1 MPKTADQLKW
11 EGDGARIC
19 CQHQWQESSVINEAR
34 TEEVVKTFALSR
46 WSGCK
51 TKKRKTGPWL
61 LIVQGSQKLQ
71 AVGYTCCQCAMTRP
85 PFIDLKIPAQAN
97 SDPNG
102 KWNLFNIVFG
112 CRIIF
117 YPTYYVP
124 NQVKSREEML
134 QNQMRNLSKSNVK
147 YVQS

>member
-19 CQHQWQESSVINEAR
+19 CQHQWQESWVINEAR
-34 TEEVVKTFALSR
+34 SWENLCSFPMKWTHNKKAQNRPLVVGRTRQPEVASSRLHLLSVCYDQTTLH
-46 WSGCK
+46 WSENTSSAK
-51 TKKRKTGPWL
+51 FRPKREMKFL
-61 LIVQGSQKLQ
+61 
-71 AVGYTCCQCAMTRP
+71 
-85 PFIDLKIPAQAN
+85 
-97 SDPNG
+97 
-102 KWNLFNIVFG
+102 NIVFG

-117 YPTYYVP
+117 YPTYYGP
-124 NQVKSREEML
+124 NQVKRREEML